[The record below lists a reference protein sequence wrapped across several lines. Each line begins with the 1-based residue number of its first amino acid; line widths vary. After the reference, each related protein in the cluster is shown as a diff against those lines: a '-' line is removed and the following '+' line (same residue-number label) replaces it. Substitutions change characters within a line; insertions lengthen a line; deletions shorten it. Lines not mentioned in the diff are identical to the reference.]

1 MGLNVERV
9 RDGVLLATIGL
20 YLLLNYGFMQVR
32 VPPVAGGGVPVGEIA
47 LALALLS
54 LNHIAVLSK
63 LRTVALVFP
72 FLLWWTYGLGRAM
85 AGMADHGIWAL
96 RDATHV
102 IESAFLVVGFA
113 YAARAE
119 KLDRFFRWLGRL
131 LAAGAVYALSYPMA
145 DTLTAYSPTLQSG
158 AGYPVPILFNY
169 TATPILLLMGAA
181 WLMLY
186 RPRTKATVALEIFLV
201 GYATLLFQER
211 TIYIQIAVLLGFFL
225 IFRRAAL
232 GKGVIGLMAI
242 VLAVIALPLTGI
254 TVTGRLG
261 EAVSL
266 DFIVNHILAIAGIES
281 EGLQGTARGVSL
293 RMEWWTRLLAK
304 LASSPDS
311 LLLGLGYGIPLTDH
325 RSLTGAV
332 VREPHNSYLS
342 VLGRGGL
349 IAATAFLWM
358 HALMLAAWWRGLR
371 LAVRYGWRE
380 GENRYLILM
389 VFFLLVWVFAM
400 GEDALE
406 KPYIAIPYYFFWGV
420 ALRMTWHLVRAQRTA
435 RTRAERARAAPEAAA
450 KPCPAPP

>member
-1 MGLNVERV
+1 MGLSLERV
-9 RDGVLLATIGL
+9 RDGVLLAAIGL
-20 YLLLNYGFMQVR
+20 YLLLNYGFMQLR
-32 VPPVAGGGVPVGEIA
+32 VPPVAGGGVPVGEIV

-63 LRTVALVFP
+63 LRTVVFLSP
-72 FLLWWTYGLGRAM
+72 FLLWWAYGLGRAA
-85 AGMADHGIWAL
+85 AGMADYGIWAL

-102 IESAFLVVGFA
+102 IESAFLIVGFA
-113 YAARAE
+113 YAARTE
-119 KLDRFFRWLGRL
+119 KLDRFFRWLAGL
-131 LAAGAVYALSYPMA
+131 LVAGALYALSYPVA
-145 DTLTAYSPTLQSG
+145 DTLKDYSPTLRSG

-186 RPRTKATVALEIFLV
+186 RTRTKATVALEIFLI

-232 GKGVIGLMAI
+232 GKGVIGLMMI

-293 RMEWWTRLLAK
+293 RMEWWTRLLAN
-304 LASSPDS
+304 LASSPDT

-325 RSLTGAV
+325 RSLTGAI

-349 IAATAFLWM
+349 IGMSAFLWM

-371 LAVRYGWRE
+371 LAVRRGWRE
-380 GENRYLILM
+380 GENRYLVLM
-389 VFFLLVWVFAM
+389 AFFLLVWVFAA

-420 ALRMTWHLVRAQRTA
+420 VLRMTWHLA
-435 RTRAERARAAPEAAA
+435 RAERAARARVGPEAAA